1 MVECKCKAPTLVC
14 RAEINDRAR
23 VTFLATANSAIVRP
37 PTQSPSP
44 MSLDALVGS
53 AGVAALGTAGAAAP
67 RARLR
72 RYDVTG
78 HRVTGCGEASSA
90 EPSCFAVQSLSV
102 KVQRRDRRSFL
113 SPADAAFKNLE
124 EARDDVLLVV
134 AAKHGR
140 REAQSSPLSNVPIC
154 TEATGYRRLTA
165 SRRPSLGSCVA
176 KRYAGRKFPH
186 RAAPDRGDFA

>member
-14 RAEINDRAR
+14 RPEINDRAR

-90 EPSCFAVQSLSV
+90 EAELLLSL
-102 KVQRRDRRSFL
+102 
-113 SPADAAFKNLE
+113 
-124 EARDDVLLVV
+124 V
-134 AAKHGR
+134 A
-140 REAQSSPLSNVPIC
+140 QC
-154 TEATGYRRLTA
+154 
-165 SRRPSLGSCVA
+165 
-176 KRYAGRKFPH
+176 
-186 RAAPDRGDFA
+186 